1 MSICPIYFYRHQM
14 FFSHHLNNFLGFFG
28 GVCFRKFWPPKPPK
42 FSKFPWNLFK
52 ICFQAISIHE
62 HIICVLVYCIFKAM
76 WISLGVN
83 RRNARIRVAPPPLP
97 LFLSTSAKLIKF
109 TFRTFFVNLLCPHLA
124 LALIKFYK
132 SQ

>member
-14 FFSHHLNNFLGFFG
+14 FFSHHLNNFIGFFG
-28 GVCFRKFWPPKPPK
+28 GVCLRKFWPPKPPK

-83 RRNARIRVAPPPLP
+83 RRNARIRVPPPP
-97 LFLSTSAKLIKF
+97 PPPIFIHLSKINKIYIKD
-109 TFRTFFVNLLCPHLA
+109 FFCKLA
-124 LALIKFYK
+124 LPSSCPRPYQVL
-132 SQ
+132 